1 MFLRANRKNLK
12 ECAKEILGVEY
23 TPKKERE
30 LIDICTK
37 DNYTNYIEG
46 REHRSFAIVKY
57 MEKINDIIGT
67 FGVES
72 CFPEIPDLYYCNSGD
87 TYNITI
93 LYYKGKLYIGDW
105 GSVAEKYL

>member
-1 MFLRANRKNLK
+1 MFLRANRNNLRK
-12 ECAKEILGVEY
+12 YAKEILGVEY

-37 DNYTNYIEG
+37 DNYINYIEG
-46 REHRSFAIVKY
+46 GEHVSFAIVKY
-57 MEKINDIIGT
+57 MEKINNIIGT

-93 LYYKGKLYIGDW
+93 LHYKGKLYIGDW

>member
-1 MFLRANRKNLK
+1 MFLRANKKNLK
-12 ECAKEILGVEY
+12 EYAKEVLGVEY

-67 FGVES
+67 FGVENG
-72 CFPEIPDLYYCNSGD
+72 FPEIPDLYYCNNGD

-93 LYYKGKLYIGDW
+93 LHYKGKLYIGDW
-105 GSVAEKYL
+105 GSVAEK